1 MFLQD
6 ESDEEDDKVD
16 EDSNKIT
23 EEGSNK
29 IAEDELQNKQLQHIK
44 NLRKIHKKNTTNDY
58 YTILIRPSNPKTLPS
73 KTRLA

>member
-44 NLRKIHKKNTTNDY
+44 NLRKIHNKHNKWLLFYLDQ
-58 YTILIRPSNPKTLPS
+58 PFQSS
-73 KTRLA
+73 KTRLS

>member
-44 NLRKIHKKNTTNDY
+44 NLRKIHIINTTNDY
-58 YTILIRPSNPKTLPS
+58 YTILINPSNPKTLTS
-73 KTRLA
+73 KTRLS

>member
-6 ESDEEDDKVD
+6 ESDEEEDKVD

-44 NLRKIHKKNTTNDY
+44 NLRKIHNKHNK
-58 YTILIRPSNPKTLPS
+58 
-73 KTRLA
+73 